1 MIVDVQ
7 SMSEWSLPGV
17 AIMKAAQG
25 DVCAGPLVSS
35 ESHAHTRNP
44 QSEEILALHF
54 AAGYNERLGCRVEC
68 VSSTSSVL
76 FSYRCQSKCAS
87 EEACSKA
94 VFVNISQLNPGKR

>member
-1 MIVDVQ
+1 
-7 SMSEWSLPGV
+7 
-17 AIMKAAQG
+17 MKAAQG
-25 DVCAGPLVSS
+25 EGRAGPLVSS
-35 ESHAHTRNP
+35 ESHAYTGNP
-44 QSEEILALHF
+44 QSEDILALHF
-54 AAGYNERLGCRVEC
+54 AAGFNERFGCRVEY